1 MEVPALSYKDGLAL
15 TNGATFS
22 AALLALAVHDGERL
36 ADTADGALSLSL
48 EAVCGCARAFD
59 ARVHQ
64 ARGLAGQIA
73 TRGEHPRRRSAAA
86 S

>member
-36 ADTADGALSLSL
+36 AATADGARRSASRRS
-48 EAVCGCARAFD
+48 AAAP
-59 ARVHQ
+59 APSTPVHQ

-73 TRGEHPRRRSAAA
+73 TAATSARRSAAA